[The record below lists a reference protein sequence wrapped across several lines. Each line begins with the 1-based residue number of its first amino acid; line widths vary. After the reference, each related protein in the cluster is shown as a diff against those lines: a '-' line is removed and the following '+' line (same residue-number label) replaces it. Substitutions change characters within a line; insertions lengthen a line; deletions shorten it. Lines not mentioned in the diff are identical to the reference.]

1 MSMSEVNKG
10 GRPREEPTNVRS
22 VRLPNR
28 VWKLVQKASKGSRSV
43 NEYIQTLIENDLIK
57 RKMLKKSER
66 KKLSSKTRWT
76 KNGTKGETLTPLR
89 TSLKVTAHERI
100 VEVNKVESDIKAGM
114 KFKFPWLNEA
124 GVTK

>member
-1 MSMSEVNKG
+1 MNMSEVNKG

-28 VWKLVQKASKGSRSV
+28 VWKMVHKASKSSRSV

-66 KKLSSKTRWT
+66 KKLSSKTST
-76 KNGTKGETLTPLR
+76 KR
-89 TSLKVTAHERI
+89 SQ
-100 VEVNKVESDIKAGM
+100 
-114 KFKFPWLNEA
+114 
-124 GVTK
+124 

>member
-1 MSMSEVNKG
+1 MSEVNKG

-22 VRLPNR
+22 VRLPDR

-66 KKLSSKTRWT
+66 KKLSSKTST
-76 KNGTKGETLTPLR
+76 KR
-89 TSLKVTAHERI
+89 SR
-100 VEVNKVESDIKAGM
+100 
-114 KFKFPWLNEA
+114 
-124 GVTK
+124 

>member
-28 VWKLVQKASKGSRSV
+28 VWKLVQKASKGSRSI

-66 KKLSSKTRWT
+66 KKLFSKT
-76 KNGTKGETLTPLR
+76 
-89 TSLKVTAHERI
+89 SMER
-100 VEVNKVESDIKAGM
+100 S
-114 KFKFPWLNEA
+114 
-124 GVTK
+124 

>member
-28 VWKLVQKASKGSRSV
+28 FWKLVQKASKGSRSV

-66 KKLSSKTRWT
+66 KKLSSKTST
-76 KNGTKGETLTPLR
+76 KR
-89 TSLKVTAHERI
+89 SQ
-100 VEVNKVESDIKAGM
+100 
-114 KFKFPWLNEA
+114 
-124 GVTK
+124 

>member
-22 VRLPNR
+22 VRFFNR

-43 NEYIQTLIENDLIK
+43 NEYIQTIIENDLIK

-66 KKLSSKTRWT
+66 KKLSSKTST
-76 KNGTKGETLTPLR
+76 KR
-89 TSLKVTAHERI
+89 SQ
-100 VEVNKVESDIKAGM
+100 
-114 KFKFPWLNEA
+114 
-124 GVTK
+124 

>member
-28 VWKLVQKASKGSRSV
+28 VWKLVQKASKGRRSV

-66 KKLSSKTRWT
+66 KKLYSKTST
-76 KNGTKGETLTPLR
+76 K
-89 TSLKVTAHERI
+89 RI
-100 VEVNKVESDIKAGM
+100 Q
-114 KFKFPWLNEA
+114 
-124 GVTK
+124 

>member
-28 VWKLVQKASKGSRSV
+28 VWKLVQKASKSSRSV

-66 KKLSSKTRWT
+66 KKLSSKTS
-76 KNGTKGETLTPLR
+76 KGR
-89 TSLKVTAHERI
+89 SQ
-100 VEVNKVESDIKAGM
+100 
-114 KFKFPWLNEA
+114 
-124 GVTK
+124 

>member
-66 KKLSSKTRWT
+66 KKLSSKTST
-76 KNGTKGETLTPLR
+76 KR
-89 TSLKVTAHERI
+89 SQQ
-100 VEVNKVESDIKAGM
+100 
-114 KFKFPWLNEA
+114 
-124 GVTK
+124 

>member
-1 MSMSEVNKG
+1 MIMSEVNKG

-22 VRLPNR
+22 IRLPNR

-66 KKLSSKTRWT
+66 KKLSSKIST
-76 KNGTKGETLTPLR
+76 KR
-89 TSLKVTAHERI
+89 SQ
-100 VEVNKVESDIKAGM
+100 
-114 KFKFPWLNEA
+114 
-124 GVTK
+124 

>member
-1 MSMSEVNKG
+1 MTMSEVNKG

-22 VRLPNR
+22 IRVPNR

-66 KKLSSKTRWT
+66 KKLSSKTSQV
-76 KNGTKGETLTPLR
+76 K
-89 TSLKVTAHERI
+89 SQ
-100 VEVNKVESDIKAGM
+100 
-114 KFKFPWLNEA
+114 
-124 GVTK
+124 

>member
-1 MSMSEVNKG
+1 MSMSEVNKD

-66 KKLSSKTRWT
+66 KKLTSKTST
-76 KNGTKGETLTPLR
+76 KR
-89 TSLKVTAHERI
+89 SQ
-100 VEVNKVESDIKAGM
+100 
-114 KFKFPWLNEA
+114 
-124 GVTK
+124 

>member
-22 VRLPNR
+22 IRVPDR

-66 KKLSSKTRWT
+66 KKLSFKTST
-76 KNGTKGETLTPLR
+76 KR
-89 TSLKVTAHERI
+89 SQ
-100 VEVNKVESDIKAGM
+100 
-114 KFKFPWLNEA
+114 
-124 GVTK
+124 

>member
-66 KKLSSKTRWT
+66 KKLSSKTFT
-76 KNGTKGETLTPLR
+76 KR
-89 TSLKVTAHERI
+89 SQ
-100 VEVNKVESDIKAGM
+100 
-114 KFKFPWLNEA
+114 
-124 GVTK
+124 

>member
-1 MSMSEVNKG
+1 MTMSEVNKG
-10 GRPREEPTNVRS
+10 GSPREEPTNVRS

-66 KKLSSKTRWT
+66 KKLSSKTST
-76 KNGTKGETLTPLR
+76 KR
-89 TSLKVTAHERI
+89 SQ
-100 VEVNKVESDIKAGM
+100 
-114 KFKFPWLNEA
+114 
-124 GVTK
+124 

>member
-66 KKLSSKTRWT
+66 KKLSSITST
-76 KNGTKGETLTPLR
+76 KK
-89 TSLKVTAHERI
+89 SQ
-100 VEVNKVESDIKAGM
+100 
-114 KFKFPWLNEA
+114 
-124 GVTK
+124 

>member
-28 VWKLVQKASKGSRSV
+28 IWKLVQKASKGSRSV

-66 KKLSSKTRWT
+66 KKLSSKTST
-76 KNGTKGETLTPLR
+76 KR
-89 TSLKVTAHERI
+89 SQ
-100 VEVNKVESDIKAGM
+100 
-114 KFKFPWLNEA
+114 
-124 GVTK
+124 

>member
-10 GRPREEPTNVRS
+10 GRPFEEPTNIRS
-22 VRLPNR
+22 IRVSDR

-66 KKLSSKTRWT
+66 KKLSSKTST
-76 KNGTKGETLTPLR
+76 KR
-89 TSLKVTAHERI
+89 SQ
-100 VEVNKVESDIKAGM
+100 
-114 KFKFPWLNEA
+114 
-124 GVTK
+124 

>member
-1 MSMSEVNKG
+1 MNMSEVNKG

-22 VRLPNR
+22 IRVPDR

-66 KKLSSKTRWT
+66 KKLSSKTST
-76 KNGTKGETLTPLR
+76 KR
-89 TSLKVTAHERI
+89 SQ
-100 VEVNKVESDIKAGM
+100 
-114 KFKFPWLNEA
+114 
-124 GVTK
+124 

>member
-1 MSMSEVNKG
+1 MIMSEVNKG

-22 VRLPNR
+22 IRLPNR

-66 KKLSSKTRWT
+66 KKLSSKNSRV
-76 KNGTKGETLTPLR
+76 R
-89 TSLKVTAHERI
+89 SQ
-100 VEVNKVESDIKAGM
+100 
-114 KFKFPWLNEA
+114 
-124 GVTK
+124 

>member
-1 MSMSEVNKG
+1 MTMSEVNKG

-57 RKMLKKSER
+57 RKMLKKSDR
-66 KKLSSKTRWT
+66 KKLSRKTST
-76 KNGTKGETLTPLR
+76 KR
-89 TSLKVTAHERI
+89 SQ
-100 VEVNKVESDIKAGM
+100 
-114 KFKFPWLNEA
+114 
-124 GVTK
+124 

>member
-1 MSMSEVNKG
+1 MSKSEVNKC

-66 KKLSSKTRWT
+66 KKLSSKTST
-76 KNGTKGETLTPLR
+76 KR
-89 TSLKVTAHERI
+89 SQ
-100 VEVNKVESDIKAGM
+100 
-114 KFKFPWLNEA
+114 
-124 GVTK
+124 

>member
-1 MSMSEVNKG
+1 MTMSEVNKG

-28 VWKLVQKASKGSRSV
+28 VWKLVQKASKGSRSI

-66 KKLSSKTRWT
+66 KKLSSKTT
-76 KNGTKGETLTPLR
+76 
-89 TSLKVTAHERI
+89 
-100 VEVNKVESDIKAGM
+100 
-114 KFKFPWLNEA
+114 
-124 GVTK
+124 

>member
-1 MSMSEVNKG
+1 MSEVNKG

-57 RKMLKKSER
+57 RKMLKNSER
-66 KKLSSKTRWT
+66 KKLSSKTST
-76 KNGTKGETLTPLR
+76 KR
-89 TSLKVTAHERI
+89 SQ
-100 VEVNKVESDIKAGM
+100 
-114 KFKFPWLNEA
+114 
-124 GVTK
+124 

>member
-1 MSMSEVNKG
+1 MSEVNKG

-66 KKLSSKTRWT
+66 KKIYSKASM
-76 KNGTKGETLTPLR
+76 K
-89 TSLKVTAHERI
+89 
-100 VEVNKVESDIKAGM
+100 EVQ
-114 KFKFPWLNEA
+114 
-124 GVTK
+124 